1 MSEHMSQT
9 CPKMS
14 ENMSEKLP
22 NIYPKHVRKCPKN
35 VRKCVPNMSKNVR
48 KPWKNTIKSHFRPC
62 PESNPVPS
70 GSDSGA
76 GSVSNPTGLIPSQ
89 QSRSPGLSYVSE
101 LETHVLR
108 VRLVFF
114 KIPKKWLF
122 EKKLYATGQIFNQ
135 KQPIFS
141 QKCSLVPKPI
151 FCREGAVQYCTCVP
165 LYLSR
170 GTHPHEYVDPC
181 LKADRREGF
190 PAFLRYF

>member
-1 MSEHMSQT
+1 MARYSTVPVYLCSGAPDRAHGTCPKMSENISQT

-14 ENMSEKLP
+14 GKCLKTCPE
-22 NIYPKHVRKCPKN
+22 HVRKCPKTCPEHVRKLLKN

-48 KPWKNTIKSHFRPC
+48 KPWKNTIKSNFWPC

-108 VRLVFF
+108 VRLVFL
-114 KIPKKWLF
+114 K
-122 EKKLYATGQIFNQ
+122 
-135 KQPIFS
+135 S
-141 QKCSLVPKPI
+141 QKV
-151 FCREGAVQYCTCVP
+151 
-165 LYLSR
+165 
-170 GTHPHEYVDPC
+170 
-181 LKADRREGF
+181 
-190 PAFLRYF
+190 AF

>member
-1 MSEHMSQT
+1 MSENVRKVSKNMSRT

-14 ENMSEKLP
+14 EKCLKT
-22 NIYPKHVRKCPKN
+22 YPEHVRKCPKN
-35 VRKCVPNMSKNVR
+35 VRKHAPNMSENVR

-108 VRLVFF
+108 VRLVFLKSQKVTF
-114 KIPKKWLF
+114 W
-122 EKKLYATGQIFNQ
+122 EKLCATGHIFSQ
-135 KQPIFS
+135 KQPMFS

-151 FCREGAVQYCTCVP
+151 
-165 LYLSR
+165 L
-170 GTHPHEYVDPC
+170 
-181 LKADRREGF
+181 F
-190 PAFLRYF
+190 PKSDFN

>member
-1 MSEHMSQT
+1 MSENVRKVSKNISRT
-9 CPKMS
+9 CPKMP
-14 ENMSEKLP
+14 E
-22 NIYPKHVRKCPKN
+22 KCPKT
-35 VRKCVPNMSKNVR
+35 CPEHVR

-108 VRLVFF
+108 VRLVFLKSRKVTF
-114 KIPKKWLF
+114 R
-122 EKKLYATGQIFNQ
+122 EKLCATGHISSQ

-141 QKCSLVPKPI
+141 QKCPLVPKPI
-151 FCREGAVQYCTCVP
+151 FFRNP
-165 LYLSR
+165 ILINS
-170 GTHPHEYVDPC
+170 
-181 LKADRREGF
+181 F
-190 PAFLRYF
+190 